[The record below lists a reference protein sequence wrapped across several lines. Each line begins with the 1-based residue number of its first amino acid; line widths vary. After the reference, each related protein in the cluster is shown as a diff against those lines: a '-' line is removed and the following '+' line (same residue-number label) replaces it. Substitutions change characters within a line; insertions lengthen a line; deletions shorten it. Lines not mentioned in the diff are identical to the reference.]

1 MGTTKF
7 VSGIDLD
14 SNKPEFSIIKKITRD
29 SVLKNGKLI
38 PKTSILAVQGLNTQF
53 EVEALV
59 EYHGLEAMRLEMLG
73 NWLLVSEPEQ
83 KAKDPGE
90 RLNLRT

>member
-38 PKTSILAVQGLNTQF
+38 PKTNILAVQGLNTQF

-59 EYHGLEAMRLEMLG
+59 EYHGLGDEVGDARKLAF
-73 NWLLVSEPEQ
+73 SE
-83 KAKDPGE
+83 
-90 RLNLRT
+90 